1 MRMHVQV
8 MQRVLVLASTLDL
21 LIPSQAEAGELSKL
35 LSHCRTRLLP
45 NRSHAVLQVPP
56 LHHPPFKKPQFQ
68 LFEFK
73 LRNTQSASDT
83 FPRP

>member
-1 MRMHVQV
+1 MHMQV

-21 LIPSQAEAGELSKL
+21 LIPSQAEAEELSKL

-56 LHHPPFKKPQFQ
+56 APPLPLPHFQ
-68 LFEFK
+68 PFEFK
-73 LRNTQSASDT
+73 HRTA
-83 FPRP
+83 